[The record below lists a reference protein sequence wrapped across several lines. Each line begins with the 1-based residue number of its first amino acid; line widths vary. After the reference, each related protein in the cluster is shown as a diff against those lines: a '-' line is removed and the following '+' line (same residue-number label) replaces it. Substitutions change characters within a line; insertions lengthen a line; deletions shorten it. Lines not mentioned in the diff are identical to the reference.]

1 MTCVGSFLLIA
12 WIKAVALK
20 WDNYPLL
27 GYYIDGRDQI
37 AVSQNGYICYGG
49 EET

>member
-1 MTCVGSFLLIA
+1 MTCVGSFLLAI
-12 WIKAVALK
+12 WINSVALK
-20 WDNYPLL
+20 WADYPLL

>member
-1 MTCVGSFLLIA
+1 VTCVGSFLLAI
-12 WIKAVALK
+12 WINSVALK
-20 WDNYPLL
+20 WADYPLL

-37 AVSQNGYICYGG
+37 ATAQDGYICYGG